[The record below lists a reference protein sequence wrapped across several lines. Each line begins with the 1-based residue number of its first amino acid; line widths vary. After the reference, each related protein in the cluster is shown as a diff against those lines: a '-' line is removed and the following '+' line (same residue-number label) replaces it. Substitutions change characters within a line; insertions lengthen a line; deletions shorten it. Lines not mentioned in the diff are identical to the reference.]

1 VIESNRGTHQT
12 GLPPALQDDE
22 RINILLV
29 DDRPENLVSLMA
41 VLDDPGFRLVKAS
54 SGQEAL
60 RALLNDDFA
69 LILMDVQMPNL
80 DGFETASLI
89 KMRDRTKNIPIIF
102 VTALS
107 KDEPFIYKG
116 YSAGAVDY
124 IFKPFSPQ
132 ILRSKVS
139 VFADLHRMRQR
150 IQRDAE
156 QLLRQE
162 KLEMEKKAAEQ
173 ELISLQRERDAD
185 QRYRDLVDGIY
196 DGVVWVLD
204 PAGKRFKFVSSQCG
218 RLSGFDSKEWMSNPE
233 FLGQN
238 VPTQDFI
245 DLMDAV
251 ERTARSG
258 LDEVIEHRFVQK
270 NGEQLWFKTSLRR
283 ASYEHQIEIRGLSVN
298 ISQLK
303 LAEESAHN
311 AVKLRDDFLSIASH
325 ELKTPLTPL
334 RLQLQLL
341 RRKITLDTSSS
352 SENSGSYFK
361 SVESSVRQVDR
372 LSKLVDELLD
382 VSRINAGQLLILRE
396 DFDLKDLIQENLVRF
411 GEEIERAGCTLVSE
425 LASGIR
431 GNWDRLRI
439 EQVFVNL
446 LTNAIKY
453 GKGQEIRIHLLL
465 ENGSA
470 ILSVKDNGIGINE
483 KDQER
488 IFDRFERAVS
498 PSDFGGL
505 GLGLFIVSQILRA
518 HEGTIRVK
526 SAVGAGSEFV
536 VELPL
541 QVLESGTSSEISA

>member
-1 VIESNRGTHQT
+1 VIEPSF
-12 GLPPALQDDE
+12 GLNQAGQNPMDE

-29 DDRPENLVSLMA
+29 DDRPENLISLTA
-41 VLDDPGFRLVKAS
+41 VLDDPGFRLVRAT

-89 KMRDRTKNIPIIF
+89 KMRDRSKNIPIIF

-139 VFADLHRMRQR
+139 VFADLHRMKLK

-156 QLLRQE
+156 QLRHQE
-162 KLEMEKKAAEQ
+162 KMEMEKKVAEH
-173 ELISLQRERDAD
+173 ELRSLQRERDAD
-185 QRYRDLVDGIY
+185 QRYRDLVEGIY
-196 DGVVWVLD
+196 DGVVWVFD
-204 PAGKRFKFVSSQCG
+204 PQDQRFKFVSSQCG
-218 RLSGFDSKEWMSNPE
+218 RLSGFDTKEWVSNPE
-233 FLGQN
+233 FLSQN
-238 VPTQDFI
+238 IPASDYV
-245 DLMDAV
+245 DLMEAI
-251 ERTARSG
+251 ERVAQSG
-258 LDEVIEHRFVQK
+258 LDEVIEHRFIQK
-270 NGEQLWFKTSLRR
+270 DGGLLWFKTSLRR

-341 RRKITLDTSSS
+341 RRKISADAAVSASTS
-352 SENSGSYFK
+352 GYFK

-396 DFDLKDLIQENLVRF
+396 DFDLKDLIQENLIRF

-425 LASGIR
+425 LEPNIR

-446 LTNAIKY
+446 LTN
-453 GKGQEIRIHLLL
+453 QEIRIRLLL

-470 ILSVKDNGIGINE
+470 ILTVKDNGIGINE

-526 SAVGAGSEFV
+526 SAVGSGSEFV

-541 QVLESGTSSEISA
+541 HVVVEPGTHNEISA